1 MAGGD
6 DVDDD
11 EADPA
16 LEVGGALPRE
26 AAPRVCAILVRGADE
41 SDDGDNA
48 VTAFQVEDLHFQIG
62 WVEGRYAEVG
72 GSGVVRWGAR
82 AEDVIRLRHVRL
94 STRTEVQLD
103 LGEVTLRQP
112 PVQVVADRVGPS
124 RKERL
129 PGPRRTQRGVE
140 VIEQRH

>member
-6 DVDDD
+6 DVDHND
-11 EADPA
+11 ADAA
-16 LEVGGALPRE
+16 LQVGGALPRE
-26 AAPRVCAILVRGADE
+26 AGPGAGPVLVRGADE
-41 SDDGDNA
+41 SDDVDNA
-48 VTAFQVEDLHFQIG
+48 VTAFQVEDRHFQIG

-82 AEDVIRLRHVRL
+82 AEDVIRLRQVRL

-103 LGEVTLRQP
+103 LGEVTFRQP